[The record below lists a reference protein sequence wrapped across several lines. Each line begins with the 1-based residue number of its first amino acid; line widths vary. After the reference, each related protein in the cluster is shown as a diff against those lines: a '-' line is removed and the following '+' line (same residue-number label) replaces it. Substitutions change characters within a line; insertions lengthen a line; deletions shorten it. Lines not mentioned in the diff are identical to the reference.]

1 VKDYYYTLGVS
12 HQASLSEIQQAYK
25 KLSLKFHPEK
35 NGNDPFYTLHYEKVK
50 EAYDILSDDHRRF
63 RYDKAIERQQTTES
77 KNSSDAPPPTIAAF
91 FASKNSVKKGDIIT
105 ISWEVF
111 NAEKIRIN
119 LIGEVASNG
128 TQTIRL
134 TVPAAHEP
142 YLYVELEASNTSS
155 IQSSRKRL
163 TLKDTAYKAGSAPN
177 NLPTAVSDDQTRE
190 AIAPAAQ
197 VIEDSTDEEKRAARA
212 TKKHKNRIPKKV
224 APGPTLNQQRNAWAA
239 YVLVVLLFFMIAVML
254 YTIFLIN
261 PVF

>member
-1 VKDYYYTLGVS
+1 MRDYYYTLGVNHS
-12 HQASLSEIQQAYK
+12 ASLSEIQQAYK

-50 EAYDILSDDHRRF
+50 EAYEILSDDHRRF
-63 RYDKAIERQQTTES
+63 RYDKAIEKQRATER
-77 KNSSDAPPPTIAAF
+77 KDNSNAPPPTIAAF

-163 TLKDTAYKAGSAPN
+163 SLKNTAYNAGLATSKLPSSA
-177 NLPTAVSDDQTRE
+177 SDHQHRE
-190 AIAPAAQ
+190 AIEPAAQ
-197 VIEDSTDEEKRAARA
+197 VIENTPTEEKRAARA
-212 TKKHKNRIPKKV
+212 TKKSKKRIPKKV
-224 APGPTLNQQRNAWAA
+224 TSMPNLDQQRNAWAA
-239 YVLVVLLFFMIAVML
+239 YILVVLLFFMIAVML